1 MKIGI
6 SDLDVSG
13 LCLGGNPF
21 GWTADKETSFAVL
34 NAYTEAGG
42 NFIDTADRYGSAGL
56 RGGGESERIIGSW
69 LKIRGNRDRVVIATK
84 VGAQAGMDNLAP
96 ETIRRGAED
105 SLRRLQT
112 DHIDLYYAH
121 VDDPGTPLA
130 ETLGAFDEL
139 VRSGKVRYIAA
150 SNYTA
155 GRLSEALEIS
165 AREGL
170 AAYIALQ
177 AEYNLVQRESY
188 ERELAPLVADAGLA
202 CLPYAALARG
212 FLTGKYRPGGP
223 EVDSPRADRARAH
236 LDGNGPAV
244 LAALEE
250 VAAAHHTSLAA
261 VALAWL
267 AAQPTVATPLAGAR
281 NPVQLAEL
289 LPFLTLRLGGDE
301 IALLDAASA

>member
-1 MKIGI
+1 
-6 SDLDVSG
+6 
-13 LCLGGNPF
+13 
-21 GWTADKETSFAVL
+21 
-34 NAYTEAGG
+34 
-42 NFIDTADRYGSAGL
+42 
-56 RGGGESERIIGSW
+56 
-69 LKIRGNRDRVVIATK
+69 
-84 VGAQAGMDNLAP
+84 MDNLAP

-188 ERELAPLVADAGLA
+188 ERELAPLVAGEGLA